1 MSSSDISRF
10 LVAASSGRMTRRQV
24 LERGLGL
31 GVSSALLMTL
41 MERAPEAAAAPRSV
55 SQGLATNFQN
65 REPGVLNVCFVD
77 GATDIDPHSNYS
89 TNGGIVCL
97 TSYDMLIKFK
107 GESTSEYSPML
118 AETWEASDDLTTFT
132 FKIRSNAVF
141 HDGTPC
147 DAQAVKD
154 SFIRFRRLE
163 MGPYLVISRFCDDPE
178 NMIEVV
184 DPTTI
189 VFHLPKGEPL
199 FLSAMASSWGPY
211 IANVKRVEENK
222 TEADPW
228 AHEWFVSNADGTG
241 PYRLIENNFTEGM
254 LFEWHDQYWGEPLE
268 NGITTI
274 NVRVVPENATRRQ
287 LIENGELD
295 LLTNQLSQEDY
306 ASLREDP
313 RVQVIDYP
321 TARVDWIILNYA
333 TLNTDA
339 RKGLN
344 YAFPYDEVIQGV
356 YAGTVKRTGP
366 IADNIQGYDPN
377 EFLYQTDLEQ
387 ARTLLE
393 SGGFPEGSTV
403 SLMIDSETETSRTT
417 AELFQA
423 TLAEIGI
430 TLDIQVVDLATLED
444 IVYGDAPAD
453 DKPHMMGVW
462 AWWPDYND
470 GWNQLAPNFLLE
482 AAGGGGS
489 NAGWYNNP
497 TFEETMDKAQVA
509 TDPDEL
515 TQLVKQCTNIVV
527 EQDPAAIFIGQII
540 YTTVADPTL
549 RGFNFNALYLEQYF
563 FNEYYRELA

>member
-1 MSSSDISRF
+1 MSASELSRF
-10 LVAASSGRMTRRQV
+10 VMAASTGRMTRRQV

-31 GVSSALLMTL
+31 GASTALIMTL
-41 MERAPEAAAAPRSV
+41 MESAPEASAAPRFN
-55 SQGLATNFQN
+55 QPGLLANNQQ

-77 GATDIDPHSNYS
+77 GATDIDPHASY
-89 TNGGIVCL
+89 TTYGGIICL
-97 TSYDMLIKFK
+97 SCYDMLMKFK
-107 GESTSEYSPML
+107 GESTSEYLPML
-118 AETWEASDDLTTFT
+118 AESWEASDDLKTFT

-189 VFHLPKGEPL
+189 TFNLPESQPL
-199 FLSAMASSWGPY
+199 FMGAMACSWGPY
-211 IANVKRVEENK
+211 IANVKRVAENA
-222 TEADPW
+222 TEADPY
-228 AHEWFVSNADGTG
+228 AHEWFLANADGTG
-241 PYRLIENNFTEGM
+241 PYKLVENNFTEG
-254 LFEWHDQYWGEPLE
+254 LLLEWHDQYWGEKLE

-274 NVRVVPENATRRQ
+274 NVRIVPENATRRQ

-295 LLTNQLSQEDY
+295 LLTNQLTQEDY
-306 ASLREDP
+306 SALRSEP
-313 RVQVIDYP
+313 NVQVIDYP

-333 TLNTDA
+333 TLNTEA
-339 RKGLN
+339 RKGLC

-356 YAGTVKRTGP
+356 YAGQVKRTGP
-366 IADNIQGYDPN
+366 VADSILGYDPN
-377 EFLYQTDLEQ
+377 EFVFQTDLEQ
-387 ARTLLE
+387 ARTLLA
-393 SGGFPEGSTV
+393 SGGFEDGSTISIV
-403 SLMIDSETETSRTT
+403 IDSETEQSRTT

-423 TLAEIGI
+423 NLAEIGI

-444 IVYGDAPAD
+444 LVYGDAPAEE
-453 DKPHMMGVW
+453 KPHMIGVW

-470 GWNQLAPNFLLE
+470 GWNQLAPNFLIE

-489 NAGWYNNP
+489 NGGWYNNP

-509 TDPDEL
+509 KQMDEL
-515 TQLVKQCTNIVV
+515 AELVKQCTNIVV
-527 EQDPAAIFIGQII
+527 EQDPAAIFIGQIT
-540 YTTVADPTL
+540 YTTVADPAL
-549 RGFNFNALYLEQYF
+549 RGFNFNPLYLEQYF
-563 FNEYYRELA
+563 FNEYFRETA

>member
-1 MSSSDISRF
+1 MSASELSRF
-10 LVAASSGRMTRRQV
+10 VLAASTGRLTRRQV

-31 GVSSALLMTL
+31 GASTALIMTL
-41 MERAPEAAAAPRSV
+41 MEAAPEASAAPRVHKQGVFSR
-55 SQGLATNFQN
+55 SQG

-77 GATDIDPHSNYS
+77 GATDIDPHASY
-89 TNGGIVCL
+89 TTYGGIICL
-97 TSYDMLIKFK
+97 SCYDMLIKFK
-107 GESTSEYSPML
+107 GESTSEYLPML
-118 AETWEASDDLTTFT
+118 AETWEASDDLTTYT

-189 VFHLPKGEPL
+189 IFNLPEPQPL
-199 FLSAMASSWGPY
+199 FLGAMACSWGPY
-211 IANVKRVEENK
+211 IANVKRVAEHA
-222 TEADPW
+222 TEADPY
-228 AHEWFVSNADGTG
+228 AHEWFLANADGTG
-241 PYRLIENNFTEGM
+241 PYKLVENNFTEG
-254 LFEWHDQYWGEPLE
+254 LLLEWHDQYWGEFLE
-268 NGITTI
+268 NGIRTI
-274 NVRVVPENATRRQ
+274 NVRIVPENATRRQ

-295 LLTNQLSQEDY
+295 LLTNQLTQEDY
-306 ASLREDP
+306 TSLRSDP
-313 RVQVIDYP
+313 KVQVLDYP

-339 RKGLN
+339 RKGLC

-356 YAGTVKRTGP
+356 YAGQVKRTGP
-366 IADNIQGYDPN
+366 VADSILGYDPN
-377 EFLYQTDLEQ
+377 EFVFPTDLEQ

-393 SGGFPEGSTV
+393 AGGFGEGSTISIV
-403 SLMIDSETETSRTT
+403 IDSETEQSRTT

-423 TLAEIGI
+423 NLSEMGI

-444 IVYGDAPAD
+444 LVYGDAPPEE
-453 DKPHMMGVW
+453 KPHMIGVW

-489 NAGWYNNP
+489 NGGWYNNP
-497 TFEETMDKAQVA
+497 TFEEMMDKAQVA
-509 TDPDEL
+509 KQMDEL
-515 TQLVKQCTNIVV
+515 AELVKQCTNIVV
-527 EQDPAAIFIGQII
+527 EQDPAAIFIGQIT
-540 YTTVADPTL
+540 YTTVADPAL
-549 RGFNFNALYLEQYF
+549 RGFNFNPLYLEQYF
-563 FNEYYRELA
+563 FNEYFRELA